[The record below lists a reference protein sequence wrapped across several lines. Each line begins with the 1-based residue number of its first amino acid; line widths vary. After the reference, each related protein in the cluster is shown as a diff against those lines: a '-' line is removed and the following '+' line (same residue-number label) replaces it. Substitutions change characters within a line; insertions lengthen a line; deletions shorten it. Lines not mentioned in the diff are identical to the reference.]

1 MPRVTITIPG
11 GTPQP
16 YRFQTD
22 REVVSIG
29 RGSDNDIT
37 IPCGSVSAR
46 HAEMRL
52 TARGYELHDLGST
65 NGTKLDGER
74 LAVVPLR
81 HGARAT
87 LGDVGFDFELS
98 AEESAEIAARAI
110 LAGPESKE
118 PVEMPPAP
126 AVGALPP
133 PPASGGASAGMI
145 LLFLVLAAAAFF
157 AGMAVRF
164 QKDTGGSLMKAIR
177 TKTIVLPA
185 RAPVPAEAMPQ
196 STP

>member
-1 MPRVTITIPG
+1 
-11 GTPQP
+11 
-16 YRFQTD
+16 
-22 REVVSIG
+22 
-29 RGSDNDIT
+29 
-37 IPCGSVSAR
+37 
-46 HAEMRL
+46 MRL
-52 TARGYELHDLGST
+52 TPRGYELHDLGST

-74 LAVVPLR
+74 LPVVPLR
-81 HGARAT
+81 HGTRAT

-118 PVEMPPAP
+118 PADAPPAP

-133 PPASGGASAGMI
+133 PPATSGASAGMI

-164 QKDTGGSLMKAIR
+164 QKDTGGSLMKALR

-185 RAPVPAEAMPQ
+185 GAPVPAEAMPQ